1 MYVWKWLLN
10 LDFSVTLF
18 MSHAWRMENC
28 SMVVFTVTAVQ
39 EKRPESPQGYMR
51 TLSFTEDTA
60 LLKRSDF
67 FFFFFY
73 FGGACIEDENKFCQI
88 LEQRSL
94 PCRMSCFW
102 AVQIF
107 MKNAPLQATWVGILE
122 LSFIIFLMLFN
133 KLFLH
138 RFDHFST
145 VSCAP
150 VLNTVTGESPL
161 NRTWWSFCF

>member
-1 MYVWKWLLN
+1 MHEEWKIAPWWSLQWLLFRRSA
-10 LDFSVTLF
+10 LRAPKATWEPYPLL
-18 MSHAWRMENC
+18 
-28 SMVVFTVTAVQ
+28 
-39 EKRPESPQGYMR
+39 R
-51 TLSFTEDTA
+51 TLLYWRGVTS
-60 LLKRSDF
+60 S
-67 FFFFFY
+67 FFFFY